1 MSLKQQLQQDL
12 KDAMRAKDKP
22 RLSTIRLLLAAIKNA
37 EIDAGHP
44 LEDTEAFV
52 IVERQIKQRRD
63 AAAEFSKGGRNERAE
78 EELAE
83 MAILQTYLPP
93 QLSKEEITRLANDT
107 IREVGAQGPADLGKV
122 MKLLMPQVR
131 GKAEGKVVNRVVRE
145 LLSEKGSD

>member
-1 MSLKQQLQQDL
+1 MSLKQQLQQEL
-12 KDAMRAKDKP
+12 KDALRAKDKP

-37 EIDAGHP
+37 EIDARHP
-44 LEDTEAFV
+44 LEETETLV

-83 MAILQTYLPP
+83 MAILQAYLPP

-131 GKAEGKVVNRVVRE
+131 GKAEGKLVNQVVRD
-145 LLSEKGSD
+145 LLSGKGGD